1 MIWAKEK
8 TKWRFK
14 QAEEKTAQTKI
25 VCSSKLAMYKVLR
38 EVQTE
43 RGIYWSDRFTKAR
56 KNIEAKNQRDQYSRE
71 PELEEFKKDKEIYDA
86 ARLVGKYHIEC

>member
-56 KNIEAKNQRDQYSRE
+56 KNIEAKNRRDQYRE
-71 PELEEFKKDKEIYDA
+71 PELEEFKKDKEIYNT
-86 ARLVGKYHIEC
+86 ARLVGKYRIEC

>member
-1 MIWAKEK
+1 VIWAKEK

-14 QAEEKTAQTKI
+14 QAEEKTAQTKM
-25 VCSSKLAMYKVLR
+25 VCSSKLAMCEALR

-71 PELEEFKKDKEIYDA
+71 PELEEFKKDREIYDA
-86 ARLVGKYHIEC
+86 ARLVGKYRIEC